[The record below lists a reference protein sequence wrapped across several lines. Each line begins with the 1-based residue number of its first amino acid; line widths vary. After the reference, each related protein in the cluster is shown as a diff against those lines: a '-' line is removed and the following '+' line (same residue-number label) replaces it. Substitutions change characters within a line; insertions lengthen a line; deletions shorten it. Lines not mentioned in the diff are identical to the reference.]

1 MNKEDN
7 EVYFLG
13 KSKPEQHS
21 KRIYLYT
28 LISLAIL
35 GISGWI
41 YYKSAIKKTDNTE
54 MLQTVS
60 IHPKKTILKRPRFD
74 KDKDI
79 TAFYSWIAQNLKYP
93 KGLENKDAKVVIKF
107 TVNTAGKLEKFQI
120 LESPKEKAFEQAVIS
135 LLKESP
141 QWAPAELT
149 DGTKVNMEFTLP
161 VSFKPENN
169 HYEAF
174 YHLFYQPDDDCIL
187 LCKNFNLSTSK
198 RFNRLE
204 SLLHARRR
212 IPSKREAAKIFI
224 ELQKS
229 TQHTCF

>member
-13 KSKPEQHS
+13 KNKPQQHS

-28 LISLAIL
+28 LILLAIL

-41 YYKSAIKKTDNTE
+41 YYKSTIKKTDNTE

-120 LESPKEKAFEQAVIS
+120 LESPKRKSFRTSSNKSSERIS
-135 LLKESP
+135 
-141 QWAPAELT
+141 T
-149 DGTKVNMEFTLP
+149 MGTCRT
-161 VSFKPENN
+161 
-169 HYEAF
+169 HRR
-174 YHLFYQPDDDCIL
+174 YQSQHGVHP
-187 LCKNFNLSTSK
+187 T
-198 RFNRLE
+198 RFV
-204 SLLHARRR
+204 
-212 IPSKREAAKIFI
+212 
-224 ELQKS
+224 
-229 TQHTCF
+229 